1 MKSSDNRLMM
11 NLRFGGLLLLLVVTP
26 FFSFSQ
32 EPEKD
37 DDINL
42 LLDDLFFNEDKFI
55 DEILLS
61 LNQEP
66 FLYTSITFNSNTY
79 FSGRDSGINQYN
91 FIPQISYYH
100 PSGFNVG
107 LSGLY
112 YQHFNPNWDFTSVYL
127 GYSRNIGQKEL
138 LYFNLGYSHYFYS
151 DGSST
156 FTNSIDG
163 NIGIRNLKRTL
174 GANLFINYLFGDDTA
189 FQLVPSI
196 YSRISLVKNKNYAL
210 KFRPQLNILIAQ
222 QTMALEE
229 LNNQSNE
236 TEFVNYDIFNLLN
249 TELSLP
255 LMLTTKSWNFNIGY
269 NLNFPNP
276 VASESDLKTTS
287 YFYISIG
294 YLTYFKKSIKVDN
307 VN

>member
-32 EPEKD
+32 EPEKE
-37 DDINL
+37 DDIDL
-42 LLDDLFFNEDKFI
+42 LLDNLFFNEDKFI
-55 DEILLS
+55 DDILLS
-61 LNQEP
+61 INQEP

-107 LSGLY
+107 ISGLY

-127 GYSRNIGQKEL
+127 GYYRNIGHKEL

-151 DGSST
+151 DGSDT

-163 NIGIRNLKRTL
+163 NIGIRNLKKTL
-174 GANLFINYLFGDDTA
+174 GANLSINYLFGDDTA

-229 LNNQSNE
+229 LNNQTNE

-255 LMLTTKSWNFNIGY
+255 LMLSTKSWNFNIGY

-276 VASESDLKTTS
+276 VATESDLETTS

-294 YLTYFKKSIKVDN
+294 YLTYFKKSIKVDDIN
-307 VN
+307 